1 MHRQYPPLPAISL
14 APYAACTLVR
24 PAPNRVT
31 LDSPAIEVMTDLTQ
45 VAAVTIEASAS
56 LVSANEYMIARG
68 VRSLFVASPEGR
80 VSGLITAADV
90 LGERPVRV
98 SHARGIRRNE
108 LLVADVM
115 TPIDSVAAM
124 KIEDVR
130 AAKVGHIVASL
141 MHAGRHHEF
150 VAEIR
155 APNEVCIRGIFSA
168 TQIARQLG
176 TPLSIPEVALTFAE
190 VEQVLHEPR

>member
-155 APNEVCIRGIFSA
+155 TPAEVCIRGIFSA

>member
-14 APYAACTLVR
+14 APYAACMLVR

-45 VAAVTIEASAS
+45 VAAVTIE
-56 LVSANEYMIARG
+56 
-68 VRSLFVASPEGR
+68 
-80 VSGLITAADV
+80 
-90 LGERPVRV
+90 
-98 SHARGIRRNE
+98 
-108 LLVADVM
+108 
-115 TPIDSVAAM
+115 
-124 KIEDVR
+124 DVR

-155 APNEVCIRGIFSA
+155 TPAEVCIRGIFSA